1 MTEQAE
7 CRIIMT
13 ADDYADS
20 ERPRTKGDLATLR
33 LPQGNLNVDVRL
45 HVEPN
50 GEIRVQATAW
60 LEA

>member
-1 MTEQAE
+1 MAEQAE

-20 ERPRTKGDLATLR
+20 DAAQIKKKLVALR
-33 LPQGNLNVDVRL
+33 LPQGNLKVDARL